1 MKLCNCIIIL
11 KIKQLLDKMRTQNW
25 AIREEQDGA
34 ERTRRSG
41 AENEKM
47 QCMKF
52 LENFLKFEKMKNWI
66 KNPLHEDG
74 THS

>member
-1 MKLCNCIIIL
+1 
-11 KIKQLLDKMRTQNW
+11 MRTQNW

-52 LENFLKFEKMKNWI
+52 LENF
-66 KNPLHEDG
+66 
-74 THS
+74 